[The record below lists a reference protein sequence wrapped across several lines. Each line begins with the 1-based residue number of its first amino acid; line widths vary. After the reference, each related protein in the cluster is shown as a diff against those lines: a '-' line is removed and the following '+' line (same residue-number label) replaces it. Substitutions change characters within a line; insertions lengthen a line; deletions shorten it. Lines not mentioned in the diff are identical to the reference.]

1 MAGTPDIEKPN
12 LHPPI
17 PGGSIYQ
24 FNPVLIRLSLQ
35 CTVPNQLRKNLWLGR
50 QAMFA
55 SINLLIF
62 GSMKTKRTVFEVND
76 VYRVMENSEL
86 IYTLTNS
93 EKLKREEYK
102 YEQMEI
108 EGLCLSDVLETLT
121 PSRKKVA
128 YAAIELYKR
137 LKEGQVESPA
147 LLSSNNVYKMMHPVL
162 CDIATEEMWVLL
174 LNSSSKLIRKVRISC
189 GGINTAPVD
198 IRVIMKQALYYNA
211 VSFIMVHNH
220 PSGARKPSSADD
232 RLTEAVKKAA
242 ETLDIRLVDHVI
254 VAGNNYYSYADEGRL
269 QNR

>member
-1 MAGTPDIEKPN
+1 
-12 LHPPI
+12 
-17 PGGSIYQ
+17 
-24 FNPVLIRLSLQ
+24 
-35 CTVPNQLRKNLWLGR
+35 
-50 QAMFA
+50 
-55 SINLLIF
+55 
-62 GSMKTKRTVFEVND
+62 MKTKRTVFEVND

-211 VSFIMVHNH
+211 VSFIMYITTHQEH
-220 PSGARKPSSADD
+220 ASP
-232 RLTEAVKKAA
+232 AVRMTA
-242 ETLDIRLVDHVI
+242 
-254 VAGNNYYSYADEGRL
+254 
-269 QNR
+269 